1 MMEGQLIFCSDS
13 ILLSFW
19 FRCESHRHSW
29 ILINTLFDEA
39 STSYQK
45 RLYNAVSHA

>member
-1 MMEGQLIFCSDS
+1 MIEGQLIFCSDS
-13 ILLSFW
+13 ILLYFW

-29 ILINTLFDEA
+29 ILINALFDEA

-45 RLYNAVSHA
+45 RLYNAVSQA